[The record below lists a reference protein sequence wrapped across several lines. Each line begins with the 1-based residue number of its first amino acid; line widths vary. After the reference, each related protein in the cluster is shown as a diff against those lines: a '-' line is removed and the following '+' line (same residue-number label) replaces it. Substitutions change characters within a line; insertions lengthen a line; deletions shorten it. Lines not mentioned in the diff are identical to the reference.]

1 MQATE
6 HAIATARPKGMT
18 PERVTGLVFAGLLQ
32 AALIFALIEG
42 LTLKVWPTASPGM
55 EVPIIRDNTKTT
67 DLPPPPIS
75 LRQPADTTRVAP
87 VVDIDYG
94 QPPQGIT
101 LVRGPTQSTEIAFAP
116 ATAVGNTHT
125 TPPYPALAERLGE
138 EGIVALRLTVSTQ
151 GFVTDA
157 MVLRSS
163 GYEDLDQAARSWIL
177 SHWRYRPAMRS
188 GVAVPSTSD
197 VQVRFD
203 LKNPH

>member
-42 LTLKVWPTASPGM
+42 LNIKVWPTAPTG
-55 EVPIIRDNTKTT
+55 TT
-67 DLPPPPIS
+67 IEIVRENNKPLPLPPPPVNWREPTTPGTALPRITI
-75 LRQPADTTRVAP
+75 DT
-87 VVDIDYG
+87 G
-94 QPPQGIT
+94 EPPQGIT
-101 LVRGPTQSTEIAFAP
+101 LVQTPTPPAGIVFTP

-163 GYEDLDQAARSWIL
+163 GYPDLDQAARSWIL
-177 SHWRYRPAMRS
+177 AHWRYRPASRG
-188 GVAVPSTSD
+188 GVAVPSASD

-203 LKNPH
+203 LKNAH